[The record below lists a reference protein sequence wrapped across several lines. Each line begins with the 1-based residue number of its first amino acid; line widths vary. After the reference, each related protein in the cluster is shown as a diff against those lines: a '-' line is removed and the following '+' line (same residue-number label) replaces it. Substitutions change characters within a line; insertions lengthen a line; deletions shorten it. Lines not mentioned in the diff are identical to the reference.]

1 MERVLGLW
9 VKRSESESSDTVSSG
24 GAAGKSFVL
33 LESPLQCGKLEK
45 QELTMRV
52 GISLRTD
59 MAKCRE
65 KCF

>member
-1 MERVLGLW
+1 METGLGLW
-9 VKRSESESSDTVSSG
+9 VKRSESESSYAVSSD

-33 LESPLQCGKLEK
+33 LEFLFQCGKLEK

-59 MAKCRE
+59 MAECR
-65 KCF
+65 